1 MLVGSV
7 GDGTQGP
14 IRSSTESHLQLP
26 FNSISETGFHYVDV
40 TGLELAI

>member
-14 IRSSTESHLQLP
+14 IRSTESHLQLP
-26 FNSISETGFHYVDV
+26 FNFISETGFHYVDV

>member
-1 MLVGSV
+1 MLVGSG

-14 IRSSTESHLQLP
+14 ICSSTESHIQFP
-26 FNSISETGFHYVDV
+26 FNFISETGFHYVDL